1 GTICPPANRS
11 SATVN
16 LGGAATASTT
26 ADSAGN
32 YMFNAVANGSYVV
45 MPAKAG
51 FAFTPSSRNVTVSSA
66 SVSGIDFTAAPAS
79 ITVSITSPADGATVP
94 NAFSISA
101 TASAGVVG
109 VQFRVDGQAAGAE
122 DTSAPDPRSVTGPP
136 GAHTLTAAAR
146 GARGTR

>member
-1 GTICPPANRS
+1 M
-11 SATVN
+11 
-16 LGGAATASTT
+16 LGPQASVVAAPIILGAARAASPT
-26 ADSAGN
+26 ADSSGN

-109 VQFRVDGQAAGAE
+109 VQFRV
-122 DTSAPDPRSVTGPP
+122 
-136 GAHTLTAAAR
+136 
-146 GARGTR
+146 